1 LTERAF
7 KTKVFVVSSKPKPIP
22 ILTRVE
28 SALMALFWKHGP
40 MTVADLH
47 LRVPDKGYTSLATL
61 VKILEQKG
69 YLTHTEIAGERAFL
83 FAPAVEPRAARRH
96 HVRDLV
102 ERLFAGRSEDLLVG
116 LLDDAKLSRPELE
129 ALRAVIDQKLGKTR
143 K

>member
-1 LTERAF
+1 
-7 KTKVFVVSSKPKPIP
+7 VSPKAKSVP

-47 LRVPDKGYTSLATL
+47 QRVPDKGYTSLATL

-69 YLTHTEIAGERAFL
+69 YLTHSEIAGERAFL
-83 FAPAVEPRAARRH
+83 FTPAVEPGAARKH

-102 ERLFAGRSEDLLVG
+102 ERLFGGRSEALLVG
-116 LLDDAKLSRPELE
+116 LLEDAKLSRGELE
-129 ALRAVIDQKLGKTR
+129 ALRAEIDQKLGKGR

>member
-1 LTERAF
+1 VSP
-7 KTKVFVVSSKPKPIP
+7 KTRPLP

-40 MTVADLH
+40 MTVAGLH
-47 LRVPDKGYTSLATL
+47 QKVPDKGYTSLATL

-69 YLTHTEIAGERAFL
+69 YLTHSELEGARAFL
-83 FAPAVEPRAARRH
+83 FAPAVEPGAARRH

-102 ERLFAGRSEDLLVG
+102 ERLFGGKSEALLVG
-116 LLDDAKLSRPELE
+116 LLDDAKLSRAELE
-129 ALRAVIDQKLGKTR
+129 ALRAEIDQKLGKTR